1 MKIQKEQALMRQ
13 KQFEQELEK
22 NDKLK
27 QDMIDKFK
35 E

>member
-1 MKIQKEQALMRQ
+1 MRQ